1 MSDPVLIAGKRTR
14 TTLQGGITTDVP
26 NCVMIPILL
35 KSAISDPLTFT
46 GKHTIHYGAL
56 DTQTGEVLSASGS
69 PAEIEIQ
76 SIPAEML
83 FNGVAYSEFLEVYKE
98 VVKYIVSEHLKP
110 VPEVIPAPAPEGE
123 NGDNQEPIESVV

>member
-1 MSDPVLIAGKRTR
+1 MSDPILINGNRTI
-14 TTLQGGITTDVP
+14 TTLGGQGQITVP
-26 NCVMIPILL
+26 NCVMIPTTL
-35 KSAISDPLTFT
+35 KSAISDPLNFT
-46 GKHTIHYGAL
+46 GKHTVHYGAL

-76 SIPAEML
+76 SIPSEML

-110 VPEVIPAPAPEGE
+110 VPEVIPAPIPEGE
-123 NGDNQEPIESVV
+123 